1 MDSVFFVLEFIGTIA
16 FAISGAMRAIKH
28 KMDVF
33 GVCVLGTTTAVGG
46 GIIRDLLLGITPPS
60 CFITPI
66 FPLLAIAVSLLA
78 FVSLY
83 SKTKTIK
90 HKIND
95 FLLLIADSVG
105 LGVFTVIGIKV
116 CYYTVLEPSVF
127 LTICCGVITSVGGGV
142 IRDIMSKTTPQIFV
156 KYFYACSSIIGA
168 IVCII
173 LWFIIGELPAM
184 AVGIFTIV
192 FLRILAVKRR
202 WKLPKISY

>member
-1 MDSVFFVLEFIGTIA
+1 MLNFISKLQLPTKILFGATFIVSSLMLFLPMSILSVLGLTVFVDKH
-16 FAISGAMRAIKH
+16 RAII
-28 KMDVF
+28 
-33 GVCVLGTTTAVGG
+33 GVCFLVSLA
-46 GIIRDLLLGITPPS
+46 ILALFLLGD
-60 CFITPI
+60 
-66 FPLLAIAVSLLA
+66 
-78 FVSLY
+78 
-83 SKTKTIK
+83 IK